1 MGERCSMICN
11 WTQLLM
17 KEFKSV
23 KKKYCNFVSLSKKG
37 IILFY
42 KTPIVDDWVNTKNLK
57 LHGI

>member
-1 MGERCSMICN
+1 MICN

-23 KKKYCNFVSLSKKG
+23 KKKYCNFVSLSKKR

-42 KTPIVDDWVNTKNLK
+42 KTPIVDDWVNTKSLK